1 MEARCVKRKRRSG
14 RDARILILTAAAA
27 LAAVVIAVLSSA
39 VREPVMDAACDSLM
53 EAASR
58 ELTLSAQNALA
69 ESGELLSVMKT
80 GEKSFII
87 TADTAKLN
95 AIVTCIT
102 AEAQRR
108 VAGPCIEGA
117 SVPLGT
123 ASGIALLSGRG
134 PSLGVRFKP
143 LGAVTA
149 HVSSSLRSSG
159 INQSLF
165 TVNVTLTANLRVQ
178 LAGASE
184 TVTIKNTVLLCET
197 VVVGDVPQVY
207 TNVANEEDMLNLIPT
222 DVP

>member
-117 SVPLGT
+117 SVSLGT

-184 TVTIKNTVLLCET
+184 TVTIKNTVPLCET

>member
-14 RDARILILTAAAA
+14 PDARILILTAAAA
-27 LAAVVIAVLSSA
+27 LAAVVIAVLSRA
-39 VREPVMDAACDSLM
+39 VREPIMEAAKESLA

-58 ELTLSAQNALA
+58 ELTLAARDALTGA
-69 ESGELLSVMKT
+69 EDILSVVKT
-80 GEKSFII
+80 GEKSFVI

-95 AIVTCIT
+95 AIVTGVVS
-102 AEAQRR
+102 EAQRR

-117 SVPLGT
+117 SVSLGT

-134 PSLGVRFKP
+134 PSLVVRFKP

-165 TVNVTLTANLRVQ
+165 TVNVTLTAVLKVQ

-184 TVTIKNTVLLCET
+184 TVTIKNTVPLCET
-197 VVVGDVPQVY
+197 VVVGEVPQVY